1 VIIIIHNKQR
11 QHEMPLGNIRI
22 RLKTRE
28 EFLFLEQFRSRL
40 NRIKAISMTR
50 MVSFQVLVLC
60 LLLAGATSLANTE
73 FSFRILFHLQNLNT
87 KGRFSQQA
95 WSALRE
101 AISVTLQI
109 PVSQIGLGRVEE
121 EEEVERDVFVSVPVS
136 LETKDYSLL
145 GNDPMKIHSELYF
158 QLDRSIQS
166 KEFIETLESAAI
178 RYSAATEFANVHIR
192 HASFEELIISKN
204 STSEL

>member
-1 VIIIIHNKQR
+1 
-11 QHEMPLGNIRI
+11 MPLGNIRI

-28 EFLFLEQFRSRL
+28 EFLFLEQFRRRL

-60 LLLAGATSLANTE
+60 LLLAGTISFANTE

-87 KGRFSQQA
+87 NGIFSEQA

-121 EEEVERDVFVSVPVS
+121 EEEMERDVFVSVPVS
-136 LETKDYSLL
+136 LETKDYESLL

-158 QLDRSIQS
+158 KLNRSIQS
-166 KEFIETLESAAI
+166 KEFIGTLESAAI
-178 RYSAATEFANVHIR
+178 RYSAATEFAHVHIR

>member
-1 VIIIIHNKQR
+1 
-11 QHEMPLGNIRI
+11 
-22 RLKTRE
+22 
-28 EFLFLEQFRSRL
+28 
-40 NRIKAISMTR
+40 MTR

-60 LLLAGATSLANTE
+60 LLLAGTISFANTE

-192 HASFEELIISKN
+192 QASFEELIISKN